1 MLHRTCFGSVERFIG
16 ILTENYAGA
25 FPVWLSPVQIKLL
38 PISDKFMDYAK
49 DIFAQFKKLGIRV
62 ELDESNEKIGYKIRK
77 AQMEKVPYMAVIGE
91 KELANHTLSIRE
103 RSKGDLGAMA
113 VEDVIAHIQELTATR
128 KG

>member
-49 DIFAQFKKLGIRV
+49 IFCTV
-62 ELDESNEKIGYKIRK
+62 
-77 AQMEKVPYMAVIGE
+77 
-91 KELANHTLSIRE
+91 
-103 RSKGDLGAMA
+103 
-113 VEDVIAHIQELTATR
+113 QEA
-128 KG
+128 GHPC

>member
-1 MLHRTCFGSVERFIG
+1 MAF
-16 ILTENYAGA
+16 AGTDQTLA
-25 FPVWLSPVQIKLL
+25 DFLQIHGLCKRY
-38 PISDKFMDYAK
+38 FCT
-49 DIFAQFKKLGIRV
+49 
-62 ELDESNEKIGYKIRK
+62 NEKIGYKIRK

-91 KELANHTLSIRE
+91 KEVANHTLSIRE